1 MPLPLQLY
9 DADLNLFTGYVNF
22 GSALCNADKNVSSLD
37 QFLSHMNKE
46 VIVDSFPGI
55 GSVIVTDV
63 VRAVPYQYSTD
74 IIHRDTKP
82 ANVLVSN
89 FH

>member
-1 MPLPLQLY
+1 M
-9 DADLNLFTGYVNF
+9 NF
-22 GSALCNADKNVSSLD
+22 GSALCNAGKNVSSLD
-37 QFLSHMNKE
+37 QFLSYMNKE